1 MPQASRS
8 LAALAA
14 LMGAV
19 GVAMAALAA
28 HAGGGEVGATAALF
42 LILHAGA
49 LVGVSAHMRVG
60 GNSNSFAIAGFALAA
75 GAILFS
81 GALATHVFL
90 GVRLPF
96 VAPIGGGVM
105 VLAWLALA
113 IAFGAARS
121 S

>member
-1 MPQASRS
+1 MGSIGVAF
-8 LAALAA
+8 AALAT
-14 LMGAV
+14 
-19 GVAMAALAA
+19 

-42 LILHAGA
+42 LILHAAA
-49 LVGVSAHMRVG
+49 LLGLSAHMRVG
-60 GNSNSFAIAGFALAA
+60 EAPKGAAVAGFALAA

-81 GALATHVFL
+81 GALSAHVFL

-96 VAPIGGGVM
+96 VAPIGGVVM

-113 IAFGAARS
+113 ISFGAARS